1 MKISLVYGQNFFICW
16 QMYLFLCMLETLY
29 LHRKHISGCC
39 AKTTRQNS
47 RRLVEEFTESIAST
61 LDSPVLFFFFEKI
74 LLRDVI
80 YLRSSSRTRVNSYKY
95 PKRAATE
102 SLWQGKTG
110 GRKREQHRQKWRE
123 ALETFKAIPGVW
135 RRGRWPIARGIDPQ
149 FNYRSKSQSG
159 VV

>member
-1 MKISLVYGQNFFICW
+1 
-16 QMYLFLCMLETLY
+16 MYLFLCMLETLY

-95 PKRAATE
+95 PKRAAKAC
-102 SLWQGKTG
+102 GKERPEVERENNIG
-110 GRKREQHRQKWRE
+110 KSDVKLLKRLKLFL
-123 ALETFKAIPGVW
+123 A
-135 RRGRWPIARGIDPQ
+135 
-149 FNYRSKSQSG
+149 SG
-159 VV
+159 VEADGRLREESIPSLTIGRSHNPAWFNANRNV